1 MQKVL
6 NQYLQQHNIDP
17 KSGLGDEL
25 FLFVSSLTPIVN
37 VDLLVY
43 NKQGQFLLTRRN
55 DPHCG
60 GGWHVPGGCVRFKET
75 FEERVL
81 KVAEKEL
88 GITDLTFEHEPIK
101 VFEIFSN
108 KKRDIVNQNERAHF
122 ITLVFRCEAPVDY
135 HIDNGSLNE
144 SDAGYIKWFDKA
156 PEDLLEIQ
164 DCYRTII

>member
-1 MQKVL
+1 MHNAL
-6 NQYLQQHNIDP
+6 NQYLQQHGIEP
-17 KSGLGDEL
+17 EKGLGEEL

-60 GGWHVPGGCVRFKET
+60 VGWHVPGGCVRFKET
-75 FEERVL
+75 FEDRVR

-88 GITDLTFEHEPIK
+88 GITNLKFEQEPIK

-108 KKRDIVNQNERAHF
+108 KKREIINQDERAHF
-122 ITLVFRCEAPVDY
+122 ITLVFRCEAPADY
-135 HIDNGSLNE
+135 QIDNGSLNE
-144 SDAGYIKWFDKA
+144 SDAGYIKWFDKV

-164 DCYRTII
+164 DCYKAII

>member
-1 MQKVL
+1 MQNVL

-55 DPHCG
+55 DSHCG
-60 GGWHVPGGCVRFKET
+60 VGWHVPGGCVRFKET
-75 FEERVL
+75 FEERVR

-88 GITDLTFEHEPIK
+88 GITDLTFEHKPIK

-108 KKRDIVNQNERAHF
+108 KKREIINQNERAHF
-122 ITLVFRCEAPVDY
+122 ITLVFRCKAPVDY
-135 HIDNGSLNE
+135 QIDNGSLNE
-144 SDAGYIKWFDKA
+144 SDAGYIKWFDKV

-164 DCYRTII
+164 DCYKAII